1 MAILIPIGKRPGTT
15 LRAIVSETKISIL
28 RPLRLTNLSDAFGL
42 DQRDLLDSC
51 RMHLMGLVAVAGMH
65 ISLRHR
71 TYSSP
76 VTVLSGRLGDQTQ
89 LTVMLDNLIKKHL
102 PILSVAIV
110 KPKSEAD
117 GGSPIDQ

>member
-1 MAILIPIGKRPGTT
+1 
-15 LRAIVSETKISIL
+15 
-28 RPLRLTNLSDAFGL
+28 
-42 DQRDLLDSC
+42 
-51 RMHLMGLVAVAGMH
+51 MH

-71 TYSSP
+71 TNSSP